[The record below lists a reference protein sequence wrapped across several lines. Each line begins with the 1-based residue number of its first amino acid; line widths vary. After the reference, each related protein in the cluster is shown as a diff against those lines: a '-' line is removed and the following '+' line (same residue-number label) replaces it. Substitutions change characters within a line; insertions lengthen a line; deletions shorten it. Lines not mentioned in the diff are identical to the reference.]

1 MGGMQRTKGVRG
13 ELEVVHKL
21 ESKGVM
27 ARRTA
32 QRMGKSGDA
41 ADVVLDGSDLH
52 VEVKR
57 CERLQWKATI
67 GQVVRD
73 SRGKPWIIVH
83 RPNGAEWLVIQT
95 FDNWLADSREAERAR
110 EHRDSVIESALAAI
124 RAQAHGDAVSD

>member
-21 ESKGVM
+21 GVAGIM

-41 ADVVLDGSDLH
+41 ADVVIDGSNVH
-52 VEVKR
+52 IEVKR
-57 CERLQWKATI
+57 CERLQWKATLAQI
-67 GQVVRD
+67 KRD
-73 SRGKPWIIVH
+73 AQGKAWILMH
-83 RPNGAEWLVIQT
+83 RPNGAEWLVIQSL
-95 FDNWLADSREAERAR
+95 DNWLADSKEAQRAQQ
-110 EHRDSVIESALAAI
+110 HRDEVIEQALGAI